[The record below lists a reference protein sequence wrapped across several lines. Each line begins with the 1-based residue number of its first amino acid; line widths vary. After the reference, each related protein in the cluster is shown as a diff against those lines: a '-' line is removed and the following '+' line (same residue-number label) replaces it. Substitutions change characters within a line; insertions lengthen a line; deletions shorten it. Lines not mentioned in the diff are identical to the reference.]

1 MDKEVNMDSTQIS
14 AVGSGSAYT
23 QAAAAAK
30 STDAVTDTR
39 AAWDASKKA
48 GFSDTAATYEK
59 SQVTGSKY
67 NTRVFTS
74 EEQRTA
80 FISQMK
86 ADMESRQKSLMD
98 IVNKTIQG
106 QGNAI
111 SNADDMWK
119 FLASGNFTVDAA
131 TKAQAQKDIADDGY
145 WGVGQ
150 TSDRIVDFA
159 KALSGGDS
167 AKADEMIEAFQKG
180 FREATKSW
188 GKTLPDI
195 SQKTYDAVMDK
206 MNKWK
211 NEKSASTSTDTASAE
226 KTAESAKTEA

>member
-1 MDKEVNMDSTQIS
+1 MDSTQIT

-23 QAAAAAK
+23 QAATAAK
-30 STDAVTDTR
+30 STDADTDAKATE
-39 AAWDASKKA
+39 DTSKA

-59 SQVTGSKY
+59 SKVTGSTY

-86 ADMESRQKSLMD
+86 SDMESRQKSLMD

-145 WGVGQ
+145 WGVSQ

-167 AKADEMIEAFQKG
+167 AKADKMIEAFQKG
-180 FREATKSW
+180 FKKATKSW

-211 NEKSASTSTDTASAE
+211 NGKETTSTDNASKD
-226 KTAESAKTEA
+226 KTTQSAKTEA

>member
-1 MDKEVNMDSTQIS
+1 MDSTQIS

-30 STDAVTDTR
+30 SKDAVTDTR
-39 AAWDASKKA
+39 TAEDASKKA

-67 NTRVFTS
+67 NARVFTS

-86 ADMESRQKSLMD
+86 ADLESRQQSLMD

-145 WGVGQ
+145 WGVSQ

-180 FREATKSW
+180 FKEATKSW

-211 NEKSASTSTDTASAE
+211 DEKSASASTDTASAD

>member
-1 MDKEVNMDSTQIS
+1 MDSTQIT

-39 AAWDASKKA
+39 TADDASKKA

-59 SQVTGSKY
+59 SKVTGSTY

-86 ADMESRQKSLMD
+86 SDMESRQKSLMD

-145 WGVGQ
+145 WGVSQ

-167 AKADEMIEAFQKG
+167 AKAYKMIEAFQKG
-180 FREATKSW
+180 FKKATKSW

-211 NEKSASTSTDTASAE
+211 NGKETTSTDNASKD
-226 KTAESAKTEA
+226 KTTQSAKTEA

>member
-1 MDKEVNMDSTQIS
+1 MDSTQIT

-39 AAWDASKKA
+39 TAEDASKKT

-59 SQVTGSKY
+59 SQVTGSTY

-86 ADMESRQKSLMD
+86 SDMESRQKSLMD

-145 WGVGQ
+145 WGVSQ

-159 KALSGGDS
+159 KAISGGDL
-167 AKADEMIEAFQKG
+167 AKADKMIEAFQKG
-180 FREATKSW
+180 FKKATKSW

-211 NEKSASTSTDTASAE
+211 NGKETTSTDNASKD
-226 KTAESAKTEA
+226 KTTQSAKTEA

>member
-1 MDKEVNMDSTQIS
+1 MDSTQIS
-14 AVGSGSAYT
+14 AVGSGSSYT

-39 AAWDASKKA
+39 AAEDASKKA

-119 FLASGNFTVDAA
+119 FLASGDFTVDAA

-167 AKADEMIEAFQKG
+167 ARADEMIEAFQKG
-180 FREATKSW
+180 FKEATKSW

-211 NEKSASTSTDTASAE
+211 NGKETTSTDTASKD
-226 KTAESAKTEA
+226 KTTQSAKTEA